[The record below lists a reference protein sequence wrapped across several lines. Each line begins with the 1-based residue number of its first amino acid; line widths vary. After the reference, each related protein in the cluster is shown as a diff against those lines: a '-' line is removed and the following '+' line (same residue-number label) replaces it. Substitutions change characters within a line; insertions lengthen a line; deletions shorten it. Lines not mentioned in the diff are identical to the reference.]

1 MTTKV
6 FCDKVRY
13 RKKKSGFDRNLGK
26 EKMMFTTIRSSY
38 LYLESLKSAALYY
51 KNEWS
56 FGFVCSD
63 KNKLER
69 NTVVK
74 DAGISE

>member
-1 MTTKV
+1 MFKV
-6 FCDKVRY
+6 
-13 RKKKSGFDRNLGK
+13 
-26 EKMMFTTIRSSY
+26 IRPSHF
-38 LYLESLKSAALYY
+38 YLESLRSASLDH
-51 KNEWS
+51 KEERG

-74 DAGISE
+74 DAGLS

>member
-1 MTTKV
+1 M
-6 FCDKVRY
+6 
-13 RKKKSGFDRNLGK
+13 L
-26 EKMMFTTIRSSY
+26 TTIRSSY

-51 KNEWS
+51 KNEWG

-74 DAGISE
+74 DVGISE